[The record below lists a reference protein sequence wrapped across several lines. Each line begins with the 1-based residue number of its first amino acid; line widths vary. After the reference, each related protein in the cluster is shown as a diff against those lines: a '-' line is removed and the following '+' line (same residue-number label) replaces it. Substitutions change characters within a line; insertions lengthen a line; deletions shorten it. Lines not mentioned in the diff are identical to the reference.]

1 MFMFLFAVGAASA
14 CCAICILREEI
25 KVVLSLIVL
34 AVSVS
39 LMAVGMGY
47 FMVGFIV
54 VLVYVGAV
62 TVLILFVIMMVSVNY
77 VGYRQGR
84 TNNGALAGLAVLAV
98 LSALT
103 MAGLVQPDLDLAGE
117 FYYSLYSG
125 IRSIALANEYLD
137 VYSVADLV
145 LSVEDTHKFNYG
157 LYTTFW
163 AVCITG
169 AGFILFASMVSSI
182 YTTFQD
188 YTNDRTQDIYL
199 QTTRS
204 RNDQLNYVDL

>member
-1 MFMFLFAVGAASA
+1 MFLFGFGSVLA

-77 VGYRQGR
+77 VGYRRGR
-84 TNNGALAGLAVLAV
+84 PSNIALAGLSLLAFLIAVSISIWAQPRIDLTGEAYHSAMFAVL
-98 LSALT
+98 
-103 MAGLVQPDLDLAGE
+103 P
-117 FYYSLYSG
+117 
-125 IRSIALANEYLD
+125 SISELNSQECAYDFSDILLG
-137 VYSVADLV
+137 
-145 LSVEDTHKFNYG
+145 VEDTQKFNYG

-163 AVCITG
+163 SVCITG
-169 AGFILFASMVSSI
+169 AGFILFASMISSI

-204 RNDQLNYVDL
+204 RHDKLSYADL